1 MTTLLRQVLYTV
13 ASVTKQYK
21 LVSSKAGSGTGTPRD
36 ALAPCPWTCSFSWC
50 LAEG

>member
-36 ALAPCPWTCSFSWC
+36 ALAPSVDLQLQLVS
-50 LAEG
+50 G